1 MEQDSSIQPKDPIQF
16 EQARA
21 RLNRNRAQLGMA
33 RLQKALCDPARLQII
48 EVLSAGPLCV
58 NDLSLVIERT
68 PAATSQHLRVLR
80 DLDLVA
86 GARRGTSI
94 YYSLKPGAATQLEG
108 VLNSLA
114 ALPAASSG

>member
-1 MEQDSSIQPKDPIQF
+1 MEQENRIQPKDPISLAH
-16 EQARA
+16 ARI

-33 RLQKALCDPARLQII
+33 RLRKALCDPARLQII
-48 EVLSAGPLCV
+48 EVLSADALCV
-58 NDLSLVIERT
+58 NDLSLAIERT

-86 GARRGTSI
+86 GARRGTAI

-108 VLNSLA
+108 VLNGLA